1 MNPYYPTLF
10 SPCKIGNVVIKNRIC
25 KAPQTTGLSHMD
37 GTVSSRLVRCYEDL
51 ARGEVGMI
59 IVEYAYVDR
68 KCSKSASNQ
77 LGICDDEYIVGLG
90 WLADTIKNLDC
101 VPCIQIEHCGRQRF
115 LGPPMKSAS
124 PNPWPLMYERYGKAA
139 IPEEL
144 SIEEIDLLLS

>member
-1 MNPYYPTLF
+1 MNKYYPTLF

-101 VPCIQIEHCGRQRF
+101 VPCI
-115 LGPPMKSAS
+115 
-124 PNPWPLMYERYGKAA
+124 
-139 IPEEL
+139 
-144 SIEEIDLLLS
+144 